1 MTKQNKLFSWL
12 GFGKKTEADT
22 ADSSAEQQI
31 PVTES
36 QPETLLPPAK
46 EQVAAEVAEVK
57 PEPATAAAI
66 APVSELQPQPA
77 ERPGFFARLKQG
89 LTKTSQNLGN
99 GLASLFLGKKIDED
113 LYEELET
120 Q

>member
-46 EQVAAEVAEVK
+46 ELVAAEVQ

-66 APVSELQPQPA
+66 APVSGLQPQPA
-77 ERPGFFARLKQG
+77 ERPGFLPA
-89 LTKTSQNLGN
+89 
-99 GLASLFLGKKIDED
+99 
-113 LYEELET
+113 
-120 Q
+120 